1 MDRLSATIKANAE
14 QLLNDV
20 HDTFA
25 RDIVIYKQSQQVVIN
40 TNPKHN
46 FLFSSA
52 PNNTSV
58 QNTVVSGTFK
68 ARILYGDK
76 QLKTPIT
83 TTQAGRTEDQTNVK
97 LSEGLVRIKVDVS
110 GANFIKDATRIIID
124 DTIFAIDTDSRPH
137 GLFDPK
143 YYTFYLKRLK

>member
-1 MDRLSATIKANAE
+1 MDRLSTTIKANAE

-25 RDIVIYKQSQQVVIN
+25 RDIIVYKQAQQVIIN

-46 FLFSSA
+46 FLFSTA
-52 PNNTSV
+52 TNNTTV
-58 QNTVVSGTFK
+58 QNTIVSGVFK

-76 QLKTPIT
+76 QTKSPIT
-83 TTQAGRTEDQTNVK
+83 TTQAGRTEDQTNIK
-97 LSEGLVRIKVDVS
+97 LSEGLVRIKVDIF
-110 GANFIKDATRIIID
+110 GANFIKDATRITID
-124 DTIFAIDTDSRPH
+124 DTIFTIDTDARPH

-143 YYTFYLKRLK
+143 YYTFYLKRLQ